1 MQQEKIKKYYLRLS
15 LINLI
20 LALVFLLI
28 PGDQDISERIKTA
41 ISVYLMFHLTYQII
55 SRFYIWAFENFA
67 EKSSAKTNLH
77 IKFLIGFSLIIM
89 ILPFASSVLILYSV
103 IFEKTYQ
110 DVFNLIFLS
119 GVFLGG
125 SSMNSKF
132 KDKLAYKK
140 TYR

>member
-67 EKSSAKTNLH
+67 EKSSAKTSLH
-77 IKFLIGFSLIIM
+77 IKFFIGFSLIIM

-103 IFEKTYQ
+103 IFGKTYQ
-110 DVFNLIFLS
+110 DVFNLILLS

-132 KDKLAYKK
+132 KDKVTHKQICG
-140 TYR
+140 